1 MLMPSKPW
9 NGSSWGGWEKGNF
22 EKESKEQQS
31 PFVQRSGFTEH
42 LFLLWQTSSII
53 RLNCRRVPRSA
64 HISAALDTFFM
75 CVGRHLRNKLH
86 PELVRFVNCRSL
98 QMQCLLSAQW
108 VRVCREKLQG
118 LCVRWQVHSHLLLLG
133 MLRKIY
139 CLRFLL
145 AACVEN
151 QYNIVLFQRADLLY

>member
-1 MLMPSKPW
+1 MPSKPW

-31 PFVQRSGFTEH
+31 PFVQRSGFTEQESPKNCSY
-42 LFLLWQTSSII
+42 FSSTGC
-53 RLNCRRVPRSA
+53 L
-64 HISAALDTFFM
+64 FM

-108 VRVCREKLQG
+108 VRVCREKLKG